1 MFDFRNTA
9 GNFITD
15 AISGDKTKD
24 EEYQLLTTRMTTIE
38 SGLKS
43 LQMLLKGF
51 NSYSEPFC
59 KYLKSLNDSINRIY
73 KSSPM
78 IIEINEIIKK
88 HILILKDIDN
98 LGKIISKLYSKTS
111 EWDTI
116 FKKAKDSVKLREE
129 KRKNFD
135 HYEQKLLKI
144 EGDKNKKKIKEF
156 IFRNKEKYDM
166 ASKEYI
172 DASEKSF
179 ELIRNSIK
187 LSWELAN
194 PILCDLIES
203 EKNIFAKISSYLNNF
218 ENTHSILKLIMDQE
232 YNLELIK
239 DNNSSYDPKKYIKSK
254 LLKNKKLIM
263 NILL

>member
-1 MFDFRNTA
+1 MLDFWNKA
-9 GNFITD
+9 GNFITN
-15 AISGDKTKD
+15 AISSDKTKD
-24 EEYQLLTTRMTTIE
+24 EEYQLFINRMTTIE
-38 SGLKS
+38 SGIKS
-43 LQMLLKGF
+43 LQIILEGY
-51 NSYSEPFC
+51 NTYSEPFC
-59 KYLKSLNDSINRIY
+59 KYLKSLNDSINKIY

-78 IIEINEIIKK
+78 RIEINEIINK

-116 FKKAKDSVKLREE
+116 FKKAKDSIKLREE

-156 IFRNKEKYDM
+156 IFRNREKYEM

-203 EKNIFAKISSYLNNF
+203 EKNFFAQISSYLNNF
-218 ENTHSILKLIMDQE
+218 ENTHLILKLILEQE
-232 YNLELIK
+232 YNPEIIK